1 MLKTLKFVQGAV
13 SKKDIVPAL
22 THFAIENGQVRGF
35 NGTIGLCAP
44 ISIDINCRPKA
55 ATLVHAINQCKEIP
69 QLTMT
74 KAGRLQVKS
83 GKFKVLVECLD
94 EVMPYIVPTGKSYE
108 IDAKLLLSAM
118 KMLVPV
124 VTTNTKHAWANGIR
138 FENGLALATNN
149 VILVQYW
156 TNCIFAE
163 PLTIPL
169 VCIEELLRLNEEPTH
184 VQISPT
190 SITFHFEGGRWLY
203 SNLVSATWPDL
214 SRILENPS
222 NQVAMPDELYTALET
237 MKPFTNKDGT
247 AWFYNNKITTA
258 EDGSEGA
265 EYEVENFPGFGIY
278 QVDMFLLLKDIMK
291 TIDLTLYPKPALFFG
306 DNLRGAIIGRV
317 K

>member
-1 MLKTLKFVQGAV
+1 MLKTLKFVQGAI

-22 THFAIENGQVRGF
+22 THFSIENGKVRGF

-44 ISIDINCRPKA
+44 ISIDINCKPKA
-55 ATLVHAINQCKEIP
+55 ITLVKAIQECKEIP

-94 EVMPYIVPTGKSYE
+94 EVTPYIVPSGKSYE
-108 IDAKLLLSAM
+108 IDAKLLLSAL
-118 KMLVPV
+118 KTLVPV
-124 VTTNTKHAWANGIR
+124 VTTNTKQEWANGIR
-138 FENGLALATNN
+138 FENGSAFATNN

-156 TNCIFAE
+156 TNCIFAK

-169 VCIEELLRLNEEPTH
+169 VCIEELLRINEEPTH
-184 VQISPT
+184 VQVSDN
-190 SITFHFEGGRWLY
+190 SITFHFEGDRWLY
-203 SNLVSATWPDL
+203 SNLISSNWPDI
-214 SRILENPS
+214 SGILENTSTQIPLP
-222 NQVAMPDELYTALET
+222 VELYSALEA
-237 MKPFTNKDGT
+237 MKPFTNKDGV
-247 AWFYNNKITTA
+247 AWFYNEKVSTS

-278 QVDMFLLLKDIMK
+278 QVDMFLLLKNLIK
-291 TIDLTLYPKPALFFG
+291 TIDLTLYPRPALFFG
-306 DNLRGAIIGRV
+306 ENLRGAIVGRV